1 MKFNKQNLKN
11 KLGFTNEEVDFIL
24 KAQREIPIL
33 ASDDAFVNGRTLYE
47 QLGVSETTTT
57 YTNFIDSQLTNVD
70 AKRNVDYFVFWIKDD
85 AVIPVSSDDNSVVV
99 DDEILRFF
107 KKFKNVE
114 VGEVVSMSTFRQFG
128 FHLDHKL
135 TITTAKEVAMIVGT
149 TAKKQVIKD
158 KSKMCR
164 RYFILMETG
173 IKRAYTWEIER
184 DANKQEHNEMMA
196 TYRQW
201 HLERYGEEPTDYW
214 KIQNHVYDIVFGMTA
229 KELKDKLE
237 VKYHENV
244 PDNVTDRH
252 NEAIRYA
259 YNRFTVFLELG
270 LSIEECYDKTVAMFD
285 KRYGGLMR
293 I

>member
-11 KLGFTNEEVDFIL
+11 KLGFSNEEVNFIL
-24 KAQREIPIL
+24 KAQQEIPIL

-47 QLGVSETTTT
+47 QLGISETTTK
-57 YTNFIDSQLTNVD
+57 YTNFINSQLTNVD
-70 AKRNVDYFVFWIKDD
+70 AKRDVDYFVFWIKDD
-85 AVIPVSSDDNSVVV
+85 VAIPVSSDDNSVVV
-99 DDEILRFF
+99 TDVNSCFF
-107 KKFKNVE
+107 KKIAFDDD
-114 VGEVVSMSTFRQFG
+114 VVTQEQFSGAG

-149 TAKKQVIKD
+149 TAKKQAIKD
-158 KSKMCR
+158 KSKICR

-184 DANKQEHNEMMA
+184 DANKQEHNELMA

-237 VKYHENV
+237 VKYHENI
-244 PDNVTDRH
+244 PDNVTDKH

-270 LSIEECYDKTVAMFD
+270 LSIEDCYDKTVAMFD